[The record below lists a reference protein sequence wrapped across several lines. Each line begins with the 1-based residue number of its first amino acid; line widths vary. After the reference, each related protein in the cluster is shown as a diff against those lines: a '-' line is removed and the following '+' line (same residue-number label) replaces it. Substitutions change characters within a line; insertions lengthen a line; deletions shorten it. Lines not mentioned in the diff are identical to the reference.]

1 MEIKDKN
8 NKILAIIIKGQTI
21 PKGKNFLTEN
31 EAEFQL
37 ASFNLDSGTQI
48 KRHIHPNQKRNINTT
63 TETLVVI
70 EGKMKVDIYDE
81 SLDFIES
88 DILEAGDT
96 VSLIRGGHGLE
107 VINSCKFVE
116 IKQGPYIEE
125 IDKKTF

>member
-1 MEIKDKN
+1 MVEGMLGTVGLLTRTNVALEDKARVG
-8 NKILAIIIKGQTI
+8 KFLFS

-37 ASFNLDSGTQI
+37 ASFNLDSDTQI

-70 EGKMKVDIYDE
+70 EGIMKVDIYDE

-88 DILEAGDT
+88 DIA
-96 VSLIRGGHGLE
+96 SLSWLRNIVVMPCTFSVWRYMYKRGWSE
-107 VINSCKFVE
+107 
-116 IKQGPYIEE
+116 
-125 IDKKTF
+125 